1 MTLEINK
8 NLRSQFATSKTS
20 KKMNDLQ
27 PTETLITNKIY
38 RIRGMQ
44 VMLDFDLAELYGVET
59 KVLKQQVRRNI
70 ERFPEDFFFQLSED
84 EFDSLRSQ
92 IVTSKKGGVRYAPFA
107 FTEQGVSMLSS
118 VLRSKQAIDINI
130 QIMRVFVKMR
140 SLIASNEEIL
150 EKIEKLEATEEEQNA
165 HIRKI
170 YEIIKELIE
179 PNYKNRKKIG
189 YRKNND

>member
-1 MTLEINK
+1 MDSL
-8 NLRSQFATSKTS
+8 LRSQ
-20 KKMNDLQ
+20 NV
-27 PTETLITNKIY
+27 TLE
-38 RIRGMQ
+38 
-44 VMLDFDLAELYGVET
+44 V
-59 KVLKQQVRRNI
+59 NI
-70 ERFPEDFFFQLSED
+70 N
-84 EFDSLRSQ
+84 LRSQ
-92 IVTSKKGGVRYAPFA
+92 IVSSKKSGVRYAPFA

-118 VLRSKQAIDINI
+118 VLRSKKAIDINI

-165 HIRKI
+165 HIRRI

-189 YRKNND
+189 YKRNK

>member
-1 MTLEINK
+1 MQPQKQAKAMEE
-8 NLRSQFATSKTS
+8 
-20 KKMNDLQ
+20 LQ
-27 PTETLITNKIY
+27 PTESLITNKIY

-92 IVTSKKGGVRYAPFA
+92 FVTSKKGGVRYAPFA

-140 SLIASNEEIL
+140 SLITSNEEIL

-165 HIRKI
+165 HIRRI

-189 YRKNND
+189 YKSNNND

>member
-1 MTLEINK
+1 ME
-8 NLRSQFATSKTS
+8 
-20 KKMNDLQ
+20 DLQ
-27 PTETLITNKIY
+27 PTESLITNKIY
-38 RIRGMQ
+38 RIRGMH
-44 VMLDFDLAELYGVET
+44 VMLDFDLAELYSVET

-92 IVTSKKGGVRYAPFA
+92 FVTSKKGGVRYAPFA

-140 SLIASNEEIL
+140 SLIASNAEIL

-165 HIRKI
+165 HIRRI

-189 YRKNND
+189 YKRNSD

>member
-1 MTLEINK
+1 MEK
-8 NLRSQFATSKTS
+8 
-20 KKMNDLQ
+20 LQ
-27 PTETLITNKIY
+27 PTESRITNKIF

-44 VMLDFDLAELYGVET
+44 VMLDFDLAEMYGVET

-92 IVTSKKGGVRYAPFA
+92 FVTSKKGGVRYAPFA
-107 FTEQGVSMLSS
+107 FTEQGVAMLSS
-118 VLRSKQAIDINI
+118 ILRSKQAIDVNI

-140 SLIASNEEIL
+140 SLIASNAEIL

-165 HIRKI
+165 HIRRI

-179 PNYKNRKKIG
+179 PNYKKRKKIG
-189 YRKNND
+189 YRRDND

>member
-1 MTLEINK
+1 MDE
-8 NLRSQFATSKTS
+8 
-20 KKMNDLQ
+20 LQ
-27 PTETLITNKIY
+27 PTESFITNKIY

-44 VMLDFDLAELYGVET
+44 VMLDFDLAELYSVEN

-70 ERFPEDFFFQLSED
+70 DRFPKDFLFELTKD
-84 EFDSLRSQ
+84 EWDSLRSQ
-92 IVTSKKGGVRYAPFA
+92 FVTLENKGRGKYTKYLPFA
-107 FTEQGVSMLSS
+107 FTEQGVAMLSS

-140 SLIASNEEIL
+140 SLITSHAEIL

-165 HIRKI
+165 HIRRI

-189 YRKNND
+189 FKRKRD

>member
-1 MTLEINK
+1 ME
-8 NLRSQFATSKTS
+8 
-20 KKMNDLQ
+20 DLQ
-27 PTETLITNKIY
+27 PTESLVTNNKRY

-44 VMLDFDLAELYGVET
+44 VMLDFDLAELYGVRT
-59 KVLKQQVRRNI
+59 RVLKQQVRRNI

-92 IVTSKKGGVRYAPFA
+92 FVTSKKGGVRYAPFA
-107 FTEQGVSMLSS
+107 ITEQGVSMLSS

-140 SLIASNEEIL
+140 SLIASNAEIL
-150 EKIEKLEATEEEQNA
+150 DKIEKLEATEEEQNA
-165 HIRKI
+165 HIRRI

-179 PNYKNRKKIG
+179 PNYKNRKKVG
-189 YRKNND
+189 YKRNKND

>member
-1 MTLEINK
+1 MEE
-8 NLRSQFATSKTS
+8 
-20 KKMNDLQ
+20 LQ
-27 PTETLITNKIY
+27 PTESLITNKIY

-70 ERFPEDFFFQLSED
+70 ERFPDDFFFQLSED

-92 IVTSKKGGVRYAPFA
+92 FVTSKKGGVRYAPFA

-118 VLRSKQAIDINI
+118 VLRSKQAIDVNI

-140 SLIASNEEIL
+140 SLITSNTAIL

-165 HIRKI
+165 HIRRI

-189 YRKNND
+189 FKRNSKD